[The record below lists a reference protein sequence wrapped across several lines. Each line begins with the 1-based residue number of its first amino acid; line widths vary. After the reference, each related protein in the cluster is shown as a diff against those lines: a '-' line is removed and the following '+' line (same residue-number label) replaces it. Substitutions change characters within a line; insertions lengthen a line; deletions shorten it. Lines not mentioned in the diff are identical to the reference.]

1 VNIIISAGATSIGM
15 WAFDGCMNLEHV
27 FYQGN
32 VPNVDSYA
40 YDASNSL
47 INYYPEGNAS
57 WEAVVVDGQCQN
69 KKTGTWNPTRCSET
83 GIGYSLC
90 SEESIFILNF
100 KGNLEESDD
109 AVNWNTIPDA
119 HDFYIVNTAQG
130 KKYYR
135 TAVQ

>member
-1 VNIIISAGATSIGM
+1 NSVISIGEYS
-15 WAFDGCMNLEHV
+15 FEGCIHLSRV

-57 WEAVVVDGQCQN
+57 WEAAVVDGQWQN

-83 GIGYSLC
+83 EIGYSLC
-90 SEESIFILNF
+90 SEESILILNF

-109 AVNWNTIPDA
+109 AMSWNHIPDA
-119 HDFYIVNTAQG
+119 RDFYIADTTQY
-130 KKYYR
+130 KRCYR
-135 TAVQ
+135 SVMQ